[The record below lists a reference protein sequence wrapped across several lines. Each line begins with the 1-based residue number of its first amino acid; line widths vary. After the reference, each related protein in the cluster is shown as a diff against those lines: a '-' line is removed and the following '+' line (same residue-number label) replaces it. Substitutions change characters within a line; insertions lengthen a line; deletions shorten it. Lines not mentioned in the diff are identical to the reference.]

1 MAALRPRLLPEIT
14 VFSAEISGNATTYV
28 GGVVDA
34 LALGEDGVIDVVID
48 WKSDVNQSLGQ
59 VELYRAQVRDYL
71 AATGA
76 KEGLLVFAT
85 SGRIEA
91 CC

>member
-1 MAALRPRLLPEIT
+1 
-14 VFSAEISGNATTYV
+14 TYV

-34 LALGEDGVIDVVID
+34 LALDEDGVIDVVID
-48 WKSDVNQSLGQ
+48 WKSDVDPSPGQ

-76 KEGLLVFAT
+76 NEGLLVFAT
-85 SGRIEA
+85 NSRIEA
-91 CC
+91 CRRPKCPHLKETPSASHEQTRK